1 MQAANKGLLD
11 CLSEIYEPEW
21 PGHDHLPVK
30 ATVID
35 NLWEEM
41 CHKLNDQVTIPLS
54 TYLSQFSEVRAK
66 IAKRGRKLVDYDSS
80 RHAVESLEANK
91 KRDEIKVAKAR
102 EQLEESRRLY
112 EVLNKE
118 LHDELPA
125 LYDSRIPFMISSLQL
140 MFAAETTF
148 HSEQAKVHGQ
158 LAEMVDELA
167 TEAQKGAFHSCAR
180 RLPSATSQLNHSQ
193 LSGQSQRHY
202 EEIQDHRTS
211 TTPQSPT
218 SHQLTTS
225 SSASKLQGDGLA
237 NNLATSPS
245 SVGTGDALKSTVSP
259 NTNGDAFANVTG

>member
-1 MQAANKGLLD
+1 
-11 CLSEIYEPEW
+11 
-21 PGHDHLPVK
+21 
-30 ATVID
+30 
-35 NLWEEM
+35 
-41 CHKLNDQVTIPLS
+41 LS

-80 RHAVESLEANK
+80 RHALESLEANK
-91 KRDEIKVAKAR
+91 KRDEIKLAKAR

-140 MFAAETTF
+140 MFAAETQF
-148 HSEQAKVHGQ
+148 HNEQAKVHGQ
-158 LAEMVDELA
+158 LSEMVDQLA

-180 RLPSATSQLNHSQ
+180 RLPSSTSQLNHSH

-225 SSASKLQGDGLA
+225 SSASKLQGDGLG
-237 NNLATSPS
+237 NNLATSPP
-245 SVGTGDALKSTVSP
+245 SVGAGDALKSSVSP
-259 NTNGDAFANVTG
+259 STNGDAFANVTGNSHQ